1 MLKLRIFTEYFAVF
15 IQHPVI
21 YTEWNQGRLFPTN
34 SSHKPS
40 IMKDE
45 KPSSS
50 ENTSYFL
57 RAKRKFLRFIVLI
70 CIGFSIGAFFT
81 RRGFHLTPESFKAF
95 VLSLGILGPIIYVG
109 IFIIRPLFL
118 IPSIALFIGGG
129 LAFGPI
135 LGPAYASFGV
145 TLGGAVGFWFS
156 RKMGHDYVKKKLKL
170 GAEMIDSTR
179 FSFSVVFLLS
189 LLPIMPVTVINYGAG
204 LSTMK
209 FKNYIVSHFLGIT
222 PRAFAY
228 GFFGSTL
235 LEIGSPKFRAALLG
249 LIILGLVTI
258 YVRFRSK
265 QKKRERLAEEVSTI
279 N

>member
-1 MLKLRIFTEYFAVF
+1 MSDNKTCT
-15 IQHPVI
+15 P
-21 YTEWNQGRLFPTN
+21 
-34 SSHKPS
+34 
-40 IMKDE
+40 
-45 KPSSS
+45 
-50 ENTSYFL
+50 ENTSSHS
-57 RAKRKFLRFIVLI
+57 RARKKFFKFIVLVF
-70 CIGFSIGAFFT
+70 IGFAIGAYFT
-81 RRGFHLTPESFKAF
+81 RKGFHLTPESFKVF

-109 IFIIRPLFL
+109 IFIVRPLFL

-129 LAFGPI
+129 LAFGPVM
-135 LGPAYASFGV
+135 GPSYASFGAA
-145 TLGGAVGFWFS
+145 LGGTVGFWLS

-170 GAEMIDSTR
+170 GADLLDTTK

-209 FKNYIVSHFLGIT
+209 FKNYIVAHILGIT

-235 LEIGSPKFRAALLG
+235 MDIGSAKFLAALLI
-249 LIILGLVTI
+249 LIIMGITTAYFRL
-258 YVRFRSK
+258 RSK
-265 QKKRERLAEEVSTI
+265 QRKREPLAEDASPS

>member
-1 MLKLRIFTEYFAVF
+1 M
-15 IQHPVI
+15 
-21 YTEWNQGRLFPTN
+21 
-34 SSHKPS
+34 
-40 IMKDE
+40 
-45 KPSSS
+45 
-50 ENTSYFL
+50 
-57 RAKRKFLRFIVLI
+57 
-70 CIGFSIGAFFT
+70 
-81 RRGFHLTPESFKAF
+81 TPESFKVF

-109 IFIIRPLFL
+109 IFIVRPLFL

-129 LAFGPI
+129 LAFGPVM
-135 LGPAYASFGV
+135 GPSYASFGAA
-145 TLGGAVGFWFS
+145 LGGTVGFWLS

-170 GAEMIDSTR
+170 GADLLDTTK

-209 FKNYIVSHFLGIT
+209 FKNYIVAHILGIT

-235 LEIGSPKFRAALLG
+235 MDIGSAKFLAALLI
-249 LIILGLVTI
+249 LIIMGITTVYFRL
-258 YVRFRSK
+258 RSK
-265 QKKRERLAEEVSTI
+265 QRKREPLAKDASPS

>member
-1 MLKLRIFTEYFAVF
+1 MSDTYISPPE
-15 IQHPVI
+15 
-21 YTEWNQGRLFPTN
+21 ND
-34 SSHKPS
+34 SSPS
-40 IMKDE
+40 
-45 KPSSS
+45 
-50 ENTSYFL
+50 
-57 RAKRKFLRFIVLI
+57 RAKKKFFRFIVLI
-70 CIGFSIGAFFT
+70 CVGFALGAYFT
-81 RRGFHLTPESFKAF
+81 RKGFHLTPESFKGF

-129 LAFGPI
+129 LAFGPV
-135 LGPAYASFGV
+135 LGPTYASFGAA
-145 TLGGAVGFWFS
+145 LGGAVGFWFS
-156 RKMGHDYVKKKLKL
+156 RKMGHDYVIKKLKL
-170 GAEMIDSTR
+170 GADMIDRTK

-209 FKNYIVSHFLGIT
+209 FKNYIVAHILGIT

-235 LEIGSPKFRAALLG
+235 LEIGSAKFRVALLV
-249 LIILGLVTI
+249 LIIMGIVTA
-258 YVRFRSK
+258 YFRLRSK
-265 QKKRERLAEEVSTI
+265 QKKQESLAEDASAS

>member
-1 MLKLRIFTEYFAVF
+1 MSSE
-15 IQHPVI
+15 PPP
-21 YTEWNQGRLFPTN
+21 ENP
-34 SSHKPS
+34 SSHSK
-40 IMKDE
+40 
-45 KPSSS
+45 
-50 ENTSYFL
+50 
-57 RAKRKFLRFIVLI
+57 AKKKFFKFIVLVL
-70 CIGFSIGAFFT
+70 IGFALGAYFT
-81 RRGFHLTPESFKAF
+81 RKGFHLTPESFKAF

-129 LAFGPI
+129 LAFGPV
-135 LGPAYASFGV
+135 LGPTYASFGAA
-145 TLGGAVGFWFS
+145 LGGTVGFWIS
-156 RKMGHDYVKKKLKL
+156 RKMGHDYVIKKLKL
-170 GAEMIDSTR
+170 GADLIDSTK

-209 FKNYIVSHFLGIT
+209 FKNYIVAHILGIT

-235 LEIGSPKFRAALLG
+235 LDIGSKKFMASLLVLLLMG
-249 LIILGLVTI
+249 ILTV
-258 YVRFRSK
+258 YFRIRSR
-265 QKKRERLAEEVSTI
+265 QKKREPLAEEASSS